1 MNTAERRAWILE
13 RLAEEGAVRTE
24 ALARALG
31 VSEVTV
37 RKDLAALAAE
47 GLLHRVHGGAVSR
60 PRALFNPSFEEKRH
74 HRVEAKRAIAEEALA
89 RIEENDAL
97 LLDAGTTTLALA
109 GLLKRAFRRLFVLT
123 NSVPIAL
130 ELAGTPFELVL
141 TGGTV
146 RHHSG
151 ALIGPAAVATL
162 EAYQVDKA
170 FLGATGVSLE
180 KGYTTPNPIEA
191 ETKAAML
198 RSARERYVL
207 ADGSKLGHATLAR
220 FAKLE
225 EVDELITD
233 AGAPAS
239 FLAELGKRGL
249 AYAVAKPRTRG
260 PAAKRE
266 VKV

>member
-1 MNTAERRAWILE
+1 MNAPERRARILQ
-13 RLAEEGAVRTE
+13 RLAREGAVRTE
-24 ALARALG
+24 ELARELG

-47 GLLHRVHGGAVSR
+47 GLLHRVHGGAVNR

-74 HRVEAKRAIAEEALA
+74 HRVEAKQAIAEAALE

-109 GLLKRAFRRLFVLT
+109 GLLKRAFRRLFVVT

-130 ELAGTPFELVL
+130 ELAGSPFDLVL

-162 EAYQVDKA
+162 EALQVDKA

-180 KGYTTPNPIEA
+180 KGYTTPNPTEA
-191 ETKAAML
+191 QTKTAML
-198 RSARERYVL
+198 RSARVRYVL
-207 ADGSKLGHATLAR
+207 ADASKLGHATLAR
-220 FAKLE
+220 FATLE

-239 FLAELGKRGL
+239 FLDELRQRGL
-249 AYAVAKPRTRG
+249 AFSVVRPRSAAPG
-260 PAAKRE
+260 AKRE

>member
-1 MNTAERRAWILE
+1 MNAPERRARILE
-13 RLAEEGAVRTE
+13 RLAQAGAVRTE
-24 ALARALG
+24 DLARELG

-89 RIEENDAL
+89 RVEENDAII
-97 LLDAGTTTLALA
+97 LDAGTTTLALA
-109 GLLKRAFRRLFVLT
+109 GLLKQAFKRLFVLT

-130 ELAGTPFELVL
+130 ELAGTSFELVL

-151 ALIGPAAVATL
+151 ALIGPVAVATL
-162 EAYQVDKA
+162 EAFQADKA

-180 KGYTTPNPIEA
+180 KGYTTPNPTEA
-191 ETKAAML
+191 QTKAAML
-198 RSARERYVL
+198 RAARTRYVL
-207 ADGSKLGHATLAR
+207 ADASKLGHATLAR

-239 FLAELGKRGL
+239 FLEEFGRQGF
-249 AYAVAKPRTRG
+249 AYAVARSRR
-260 PAAKRE
+260 AKSGAQRE

>member
-1 MNTAERRAWILE
+1 MNTAERRARILDL
-13 RLAEEGAVRTE
+13 LAERGAVRASE
-24 ALARALG
+24 LARAFG

-37 RKDLAALAAE
+37 RKDLALLEAE
-47 GLLHRVHGGAVSR
+47 GLLKRVHGGAVSR

-74 HRVEAKRAIAEEALA
+74 RRIAEKRAIAEEALK

-109 GLLKRAFRRLFVLT
+109 QRLKARFSRLFVVT

-130 ELAGTPFELVL
+130 ELAGSPFELVL

-151 ALIGPAAVATL
+151 ALIGPVAVSAI
-162 EAYQVDKA
+162 EGFQVDKA

-191 ETKAAML
+191 QTKRAMVL
-198 RSARERYVL
+198 SARARIVL
-207 ADGSKLGHATLAR
+207 ADSTKLGHATLAR

-233 AGAPAS
+233 AGAPAG
-239 FLAELGKRGL
+239 FVEGFREQGL
-249 AYAVAKPRTRG
+249 SLTVVHPDPAKAG
-260 PAAKRE
+260 PA
-266 VKV
+266 